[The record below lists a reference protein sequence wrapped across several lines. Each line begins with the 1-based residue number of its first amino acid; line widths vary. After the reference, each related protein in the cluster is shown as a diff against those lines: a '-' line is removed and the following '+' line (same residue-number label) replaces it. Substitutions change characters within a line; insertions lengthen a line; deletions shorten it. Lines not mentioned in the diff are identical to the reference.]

1 MAQIYI
7 RSQNKEA
14 LYVFNN
20 FQGIEYSTTEN
31 HKYRKGGEP
40 PEQIH
45 CLFLS
50 DGCLEELGR
59 YESKERCIEVLD
71 EIQKVCGSYL
81 YAEGSAGLIRGSVPT
96 PPMAAD
102 IPHVYQMPEK

>member
-1 MAQIYI
+1 MAQVYI

-31 HKYRKGGEP
+31 HKYRKGGEQ

-71 EIQKVCGSYL
+71 EITKVCGSYL
-81 YAEGSAGLIRGSVPT
+81 FTAGGAAIVRGDMDVQ
-96 PPMAAD
+96 PMAAD
-102 IPHVYQMPEK
+102 IPNVYQMPEK

>member
-1 MAQIYI
+1 MAQVYI
-7 RSQNKEA
+7 RSQNREA

-59 YESKERCIEVLD
+59 YESKERCLEVLD
-71 EIQKVCGSYL
+71 EIAKVCGSYL
-81 YAEGSAGLIRGSVPT
+81 YAAGNSGLLVGSTAT
-96 PPMAAD
+96 PPMAVD
-102 IPHVYQMPEK
+102 IPHVYQMPDK

>member
-1 MAQIYI
+1 MAQVYI

-31 HKYRKGGEP
+31 HKYRKGGEQ

-45 CLFLS
+45 CLFLP

-71 EIQKVCGSYL
+71 EITKVCGSYL
-81 YAEGSAGLIRGSVPT
+81 FTAGGAAIVRGDMDVQ
-96 PPMAAD
+96 PMAAD

>member
-1 MAQIYI
+1 MGQVYI

-40 PEQIH
+40 AEQIH
-45 CLFLS
+45 RLFLS

-71 EIQKVCGSYL
+71 EIEKVCGSYL
-81 YAEGSAGLIRGSVPT
+81 FTAGGAALVRGGMDVQ
-96 PPMAAD
+96 PMAAD
-102 IPHVYQMPEK
+102 IPHIYQMPEK